1 MEEDD
6 ELDMDSPLDDKGFLP
21 PGSYYFDTQY
31 TTTFIMM
38 FIVIAMLL
46 SLVAFLISVII
57 KKRIQAQPKPRFRK
71 RDKVMFYG
79 RKMLRKVKS
88 ISGPVYTVQRKMR
101 KRKEYMD
108 LAKTIRGILQ
118 HTDSDRKPM
127 LQVKEPPPA
136 ILEADF
142 RVLQL
147 PPEFRIP
154 TEVLY
159 MLKNIRVFGHFERP
173 LFLELSRSVE
183 SKFLPAGAYLFQ
195 RGQPDDSIFV
205 VQCGRLVVYI
215 TEPDGSEYEVKE
227 VTQGDSVHS
236 LLSVLDVITVKS
248 ISGPVYT
255 VQRKMRKRKEYMD
268 LAKTIRGILQHTDSD
283 RKPMLQV
290 KEPPPAIL
298 EADFRVLQLPPEFRI
313 PTEVLYMLKNI
324 RVFGHFERP
333 LFLELSRSVE
343 SKFLPAGAYLFQRG
357 QPDDSIF
364 VVQCGR
370 LVVYI
375 TEPDGSEYE
384 VKEVTQGDSVHS
396 LLSVLDVITGY
407 SAPYKTVSCK
417 AAEDTTVLRLPA
429 VAFQA
434 VFEQYPESMVRVVQ
448 MMMIRLQR
456 VTFLTL
462 QNLLGLDAELINPDN
477 ISSKSLAIH
486 AMNSKAGSPTK
497 RQTSVITTPSTTA
510 GGSSSA
516 LSTSSAETVLRVS
529 MAEEATDVFKSAEES
544 DGDLRQRGRSGSVT
558 TPSGQYHPR
567 LLPYFYSSLARVL
580 GPISNWRRAT
590 SLDVDDTGRLSM
602 STSDFEAAAGRAR
615 VTGLDDTKPL
625 RQISLENAAAASS
638 KSGGG
643 RKRAMSLEGVSERSS
658 EEKKDYSEDE
668 ILEMA
673 KRDLMT
679 LFGLPDTSLL
689 DHQIALSHIPGGSVV
704 VKEGDQET
712 NLMFLLKG
720 SFLMLQTDEISGKE
734 RTVFVVSHGEM
745 IGELAVL
752 TGEPALFTVK
762 ARQDC
767 CVIAISKTRFY
778 SIMREYP
785 QVVLK
790 VGHQVVKKLSSFVRQ
805 TDFALDWMQLEAGK
819 AVYRQGDQSQ
829 CTYIVLNGRLRSVVQ
844 LPSGKRELMGEF
856 GRGEIVGIVEVLTLK
871 ERVTTVHAIRDTELA
886 KLPTGMLNLIKR
898 KFPHTVT
905 RLIEILGQRLL
916 GQVEEKMGSTK
927 LTEPFFLDL
936 TNNLLTYAIIYQ
948 TGHRC
953 IMREYPQVV
962 LKVGHQVV
970 KKLSSFVRQTDFA
983 LDWMQL
989 EAGKAVYRQGDQSQC
1004 TYIVLN
1010 GRLRSVVQLPS
1021 GKRELMGEFGRG
1033 EIVGIVEVLTLKE
1046 RVTTVHAIR
1055 DTELAKLPTGMLNL
1069 IKRKFPHT
1077 VTRLIEILGQRL
1089 LGQVEEKMGST
1100 KLTAEERRTTVENLS
1115 TVALIP
1121 GSDDVPL
1128 ARFAL
1133 ELTHSLS
1140 AVGSVLRLTKEHI
1153 LQTLGGSALD
1163 SVHEYRLTSWLGQQE
1178 DLHNIV
1184 LYQADKRMTAWTQRC
1199 IRQADCI
1206 LIVALADRDPN
1217 NVSEMET
1224 QLEALAVRAQKE
1236 LILLHRE
1243 KDGIYKPPSGTAEW
1257 LNARGWCVSHHHI
1270 RCPKRMF
1277 SKRSPA
1283 RVRETYDRLFDTKA
1297 DTMSD
1302 FSRLARFLTGTSI
1315 GLVLG
1320 GGGARGISQL
1330 GIIKA
1335 MEEYGIPIDIV
1346 GGVSIGALISALYA
1360 EDVNSTIMEKRL
1372 QGFCKDFGSLWKR
1385 VIDLT
1390 YPSTAMF
1397 TGHNF
1402 NKSISDL
1409 FGDKQI
1415 EDLWLPYFTIS
1426 TDITKY
1432 ALRLHTSGSLWRYVR
1447 ASMSL
1452 SGYLPPLCDPKDG
1465 HLLLDGGYVNNLPA
1479 DIMRAM
1485 GVPTIIAIDVGSED
1499 TSSITNYGD
1508 ELSGWW
1514 LLWKKWNPWT
1524 EPVRVPS
1531 LDEIQSRL
1539 AYVSSMKM
1547 LDEVKNSSYCEYMR
1561 PPINNFA
1568 TLAFHRHREIMEV
1581 GYHHGMTVFSGW
1593 KKSGYLQALLSEKS
1607 STLHKRG
1614 KHNLF

>member
-79 RKMLRKVKS
+79 RKMLRK
-88 ISGPVYTVQRKMR
+88 
-101 KRKEYMD
+101 
-108 LAKTIRGILQ
+108 
-118 HTDSDRKPM
+118 
-127 LQVKEPPPA
+127 
-136 ILEADF
+136 
-142 RVLQL
+142 
-147 PPEFRIP
+147 
-154 TEVLY
+154 
-159 MLKNIRVFGHFERP
+159 
-173 LFLELSRSVE
+173 
-183 SKFLPAGAYLFQ
+183 
-195 RGQPDDSIFV
+195 
-205 VQCGRLVVYI
+205 
-215 TEPDGSEYEVKE
+215 
-227 VTQGDSVHS
+227 
-236 LLSVLDVITVKS
+236 VKS

-497 RQTSVITTPSTTA
+497 RQTSVVSTPATTA

-558 TPSGQYHPR
+558 TPS
-567 LLPYFYSSLARVL
+567 ARVL

-689 DHQIALSHIPGGSVV
+689 DHQIALSHIPVGSVV

-778 SIMREYP
+778 S
-785 QVVLK
+785 
-790 VGHQVVKKLSSFVRQ
+790 
-805 TDFALDWMQLEAGK
+805 
-819 AVYRQGDQSQ
+819 
-829 CTYIVLNGRLRSVVQ
+829 
-844 LPSGKRELMGEF
+844 
-856 GRGEIVGIVEVLTLK
+856 
-871 ERVTTVHAIRDTELA
+871 
-886 KLPTGMLNLIKR
+886 
-898 KFPHTVT
+898 
-905 RLIEILGQRLL
+905 
-916 GQVEEKMGSTK
+916 
-927 LTEPFFLDL
+927 
-936 TNNLLTYAIIYQ
+936 
-948 TGHRC
+948 

-1614 KHNLF
+1614 KPGLPNMHPRFTDLAALVTRMEPQKQAIPDPDEVDYARVEGTGDTDVGMETDGIGTESASEMNPSSDVPNATNSETVTRSASAPSTVIGSEISSEDASEDDVEVEVDASGSTHSSIRKKVEGLRLRRHRSESSPSE

>member
-1 MEEDD
+1 
-6 ELDMDSPLDDKGFLP
+6 MDSEDEMDEFETPLEQGFLP
-21 PGSYYFDTQY
+21 PSSYYFDTEY
-31 TTTFIMM
+31 TTTFIML
-38 FIVIAMLL
+38 FIIIALLL
-46 SLVAFLISVII
+46 SLVAFLVSVIL
-57 KKRIQAQPKPRFRK
+57 KRRYQAQPKPRFRK

-88 ISGPVYTVQRKMR
+88 ISGPVYSVQRKMR

-108 LAKTIRGILQ
+108 LARTIRGILQ
-118 HTDSDRKPM
+118 NTESDGKPM
-127 LQVKEPPPA
+127 LQIKEPPPA

-142 RVLQL
+142 RELQL

-195 RGQPDDSIFV
+195 RGQADDSIFV
-205 VQCGRLVVYI
+205 VQ
-215 TEPDGSEYEVKE
+215 S
-227 VTQGDSVHS
+227 
-236 LLSVLDVITVKS
+236 
-248 ISGPVYT
+248 
-255 VQRKMRKRKEYMD
+255 
-268 LAKTIRGILQHTDSD
+268 
-283 RKPMLQV
+283 
-290 KEPPPAIL
+290 
-298 EADFRVLQLPPEFRI
+298 
-313 PTEVLYMLKNI
+313 
-324 RVFGHFERP
+324 
-333 LFLELSRSVE
+333 
-343 SKFLPAGAYLFQRG
+343 
-357 QPDDSIF
+357 
-364 VVQCGR
+364 GR

-396 LLSVLDVITGY
+396 LLSVLDVITGHL
-407 SAPYKTVSCK
+407 APYKTVSCK

-456 VTFLTL
+456 VTFMTL
-462 QNLLGLDAELINPDN
+462 QNLLGLDAELINTEN
-477 ISSKSLAIH
+477 ISDKSLAIH
-486 AMNSKAGSPTK
+486 TLSGKASSPTK
-497 RQTSVITTPSTTA
+497 RQVSLSSFSA
-510 GGSSSA
+510 ASNSSSA
-516 LSTSSAETVLRVS
+516 DTVLRVNT
-529 MAEEATDVFKSAEES
+529 AEEDRTSDVFKSADES
-544 DGDLRQRGRSGSVT
+544 DSETRRPRAGSLSSGRV
-558 TPSGQYHPR
+558 
-567 LLPYFYSSLARVL
+567 F
-580 GPISNWRRAT
+580 GPICRWHKAT
-590 SLDVDDTGRLSM
+590 SLDVDETGRLSM

-615 VTGLDDTKPL
+615 VTGLEDTKPM
-625 RQISLENAAAASS
+625 RQTSLDQPGIPASAKPSKRTIST
-638 KSGGG
+638 GGISE
-643 RKRAMSLEGVSERSS
+643 RMSLE
-658 EEKKDYSEDE
+658 EKRDFTEDE
-668 ILEMA
+668 ILDLA
-673 KRDLMT
+673 KRDLTT
-679 LFGLPDTSLL
+679 LFGLPDSSLL
-689 DHQIALSHIPGGSVV
+689 DNRIALSHIPSGSTVV
-704 VKEGDQET
+704 REGDQET
-712 NLMFLLKG
+712 NLMFVVTGTFSMIQTEEG
-720 SFLMLQTDEISGKE
+720 SDQE
-734 RTVFVVSHGEM
+734 RTVFVVHPGEM

-752 TGEPALFTVK
+752 TGEPTLFTVK
-762 ARQDC
+762 ARQDA
-767 CVIAISKTRFY
+767 CVVAISKTMFY
-778 SIMREYP
+778 SMMRECP
-785 QVVLK
+785 HVVLH
-790 VGHQVVKKLSSFVRQ
+790 VGHQVVRKLSAFVRQ

-819 AVYRQGDQSQ
+819 AVYRQGDPSQ

-844 LPSGKRELMGEF
+844 LPTGKKELLGEF
-856 GRGEIVGIVEVLTLK
+856 GRGEIVGIIEVLTLK
-871 ERVTTVHAIRDTELA
+871 ERVSTVHAIRDTELA

-905 RLIEILGQRLL
+905 RLIQIMGQRLL
-916 GQVEEKMGSTK
+916 GQMEEKMGANK
-927 LTEPFFLDL
+927 L
-936 TNNLLTYAIIYQ
+936 A
-948 TGHRC
+948 
-953 IMREYPQVV
+953 
-962 LKVGHQVV
+962 
-970 KKLSSFVRQTDFA
+970 
-983 LDWMQL
+983 
-989 EAGKAVYRQGDQSQC
+989 
-1004 TYIVLN
+1004 
-1010 GRLRSVVQLPS
+1010 
-1021 GKRELMGEFGRG
+1021 
-1033 EIVGIVEVLTLKE
+1033 
-1046 RVTTVHAIR
+1046 
-1055 DTELAKLPTGMLNL
+1055 
-1069 IKRKFPHT
+1069 
-1077 VTRLIEILGQRL
+1077 
-1089 LGQVEEKMGST
+1089 
-1100 KLTAEERRTTVENLS
+1100 AEERRNTVENLS

-1121 GSDDVPL
+1121 VSDDVPL

-1140 AVGSVLRLTKEHI
+1140 AIGSVLRLTREHI

-1178 DLHNIV
+1178 DLHRIV
-1184 LYQADKRMTAWTQRC
+1184 IYQADKRMTAWTQRC
-1199 IRQADCI
+1199 IRQADSI

-1217 NVSEMET
+1217 NVSELEK

-1243 KDGIYKPPSGTAEW
+1243 KDGVYKPPLGTAQW

-1283 RVRETYDRLFDTKA
+1283 RVRETYDRLFQTKA
-1297 DTMSD
+1297 DIRSD

-1320 GGGARGISQL
+1320 GGGARGVSQL

-1335 MEEYGIPIDIV
+1335 MEEFGIPVDIV
-1346 GGVSIGALISALYA
+1346 GGVSIGALNCALYA
-1360 EDVNSTIMEKRL
+1360 EDVDSNIMEKRL
-1372 QGFCKDFGSLWKR
+1372 TGFCLDFGSLWKK

-1402 NKSISDL
+1402 NKSIRGL

-1415 EDLWLPYFTIS
+1415 EDLWIPYFTIT
-1426 TDITKY
+1426 TDITTY

-1485 GVPTIIAIDVGSED
+1485 GVPTIIAVDVGSED

-1514 LLWKKWNPWT
+1514 LLWKRWNPWT
-1524 EPVRVPS
+1524 ESVRVPT

-1539 AYVSSMKM
+1539 AYVSSMKT
-1547 LDEVKNSSYCEYMR
+1547 LEEVKTSDYCEYIR
-1561 PPINNFA
+1561 PPINSFK
-1568 TLAFHRHREIMEV
+1568 TLAFHRHKELLDI
-1581 GYHHGMTVFSGW
+1581 GYHHGMTVFGGW

-1607 STLHKRG
+1607 AGIHKRG
-1614 KHNLF
+1614 KPGLPNMHPRFTDLAALVTRMEPHKQVIPDPDEVDYARVGGTGGDTDVGMETAESASEMNTASDIPNTPSEEVSRSISAPSTVIGSLGVSSEDDGGEEEEEDEEGGVKIEASESSAHSARRKAEGLRHRRARSESSPSE

>member
-1 MEEDD
+1 MDEDNDIEMD
-6 ELDMDSPLDDKGFLP
+6 ENGFLP
-21 PGSYYFDTQY
+21 PSTYYFDTQY
-31 TTTFIMM
+31 TTTFILM
-38 FIVIAMLL
+38 FIVIALLL

-57 KKRIQAQPKPRFRK
+57 KKRIQAQPKHRFRK

-88 ISGPVYTVQRKMR
+88 ISGPVYTVHRKMR

-118 HTDSDRKPM
+118 NTDSDRKPM

-142 RVLQL
+142 RELQL

-205 VQCGRLVVYI
+205 VQCGRL
-215 TEPDGSEYEVKE
+215 
-227 VTQGDSVHS
+227 
-236 LLSVLDVITVKS
+236 L
-248 ISGPVYT
+248 
-255 VQRKMRKRKEYMD
+255 
-268 LAKTIRGILQHTDSD
+268 
-283 RKPMLQV
+283 
-290 KEPPPAIL
+290 
-298 EADFRVLQLPPEFRI
+298 
-313 PTEVLYMLKNI
+313 
-324 RVFGHFERP
+324 
-333 LFLELSRSVE
+333 
-343 SKFLPAGAYLFQRG
+343 
-357 QPDDSIF
+357 
-364 VVQCGR
+364 
-370 LVVYI
+370 VYI

-486 AMNSKAGSPTK
+486 ALNSKASSPTK
-497 RQTSVITTPSTTA
+497 RQTSVMTA
-510 GGSSSA
+510 GTATAGGGSSSA
-516 LSTSSAETVLRVS
+516 HSTSSVETVMRVS

-544 DGDLRQRGRSGSVT
+544 DGDPTQRGRSGSING
-558 TPSGQYHPR
+558 PSG
-567 LLPYFYSSLARVL
+567 RVL
-580 GPISNWRRAT
+580 GPISNYRRAT

-615 VTGLDDTKPL
+615 VTGLDETKPL
-625 RQISLENAAAASS
+625 RQISLENAAAASAAGSLS
-638 KSGGG
+638 KPGG
-643 RKRAMSLEGVSERSS
+643 RRRDMSLDGVGEKPS
-658 EEKKDYSEDE
+658 EEKKEYTEDE

-704 VKEGDQET
+704 VREGDQET

-720 SFLMLQTDEISGKE
+720 TFLMLQTDEMTEKE
-734 RTVFVVSHGEM
+734 RTVFVVSPGEM

-844 LPSGKRELMGEF
+844 LPSGKKELMGEF

-916 GQVEEKMGSTK
+916 GQVEEKMGATK
-927 LTEPFFLDL
+927 I
-936 TNNLLTYAIIYQ
+936 A
-948 TGHRC
+948 
-953 IMREYPQVV
+953 
-962 LKVGHQVV
+962 
-970 KKLSSFVRQTDFA
+970 
-983 LDWMQL
+983 
-989 EAGKAVYRQGDQSQC
+989 
-1004 TYIVLN
+1004 
-1010 GRLRSVVQLPS
+1010 
-1021 GKRELMGEFGRG
+1021 
-1033 EIVGIVEVLTLKE
+1033 
-1046 RVTTVHAIR
+1046 
-1055 DTELAKLPTGMLNL
+1055 
-1069 IKRKFPHT
+1069 
-1077 VTRLIEILGQRL
+1077 
-1089 LGQVEEKMGST
+1089 
-1100 KLTAEERRTTVENLS
+1100 AEERRNTVENLS

-1153 LQTLGGSALD
+1153 LHTLGGSALD

-1178 DLHNIV
+1178 DLHRIV
-1184 LYQADKRMTAWTQRC
+1184 IYQADKRMTTWTQRC

-1243 KDGIYKPPSGTAEW
+1243 KDGVYKPPSGTAEW

-1297 DTMSD
+1297 DSRSD

-1346 GGVSIGALISALYA
+1346 GGVSIGALNSALYA

-1372 QGFCKDFGSLWKR
+1372 TAFCKDFGSLWKR

-1390 YPSTAMF
+1390 YPATAMF

-1432 ALRLHTSGSLWRYVR
+1432 ALRIHTSGSLWRYVR

-1485 GVPTIIAIDVGSED
+1485 GVPTILAIDVGSED

-1514 LLWKKWNPWT
+1514 LLWKRWNPWA

-1547 LDEVKNSSYCEYMR
+1547 LEEVKDSSYCEYIR

-1568 TLAFHRHREIMEV
+1568 TLAFHRHREILEV
-1581 GYHHGMTVFSGW
+1581 GYHHGVTVFSGW
-1593 KKSGYLQALLSEKS
+1593 KKSGYLQAFLSEKS
-1607 STLHKRG
+1607 STHHKRG
-1614 KHNLF
+1614 KPGIPNVHPRFTDLAALVTRMEPQKQAIPDPDEVDYARVEGTGDTDVGMETDGIGTESASEMNPSSELTTATNSETVTRSASAPSTVIGSADISSEDDVEVEVDASGSTHSSIRKKVEGLRLRRHRSESSPSE